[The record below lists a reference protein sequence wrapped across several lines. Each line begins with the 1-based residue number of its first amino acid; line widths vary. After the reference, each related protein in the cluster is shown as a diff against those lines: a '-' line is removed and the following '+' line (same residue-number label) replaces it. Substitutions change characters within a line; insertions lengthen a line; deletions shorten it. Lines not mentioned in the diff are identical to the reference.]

1 MGTKS
6 MIIAE
11 RSSLEGTRGRLDTC
25 VIVVKLQMQTRAIQT
40 QMRNNTAF
48 FALHRSRSSGSY
60 ELLVREY
67 RICID
72 LRHRQRYRHHHTVT
86 TSRTATTA
94 PATTKKTP
102 LPFFSSVFFFFV
114 TFLKVLKYQDA
125 MGVAAKQSYMRRLP
139 GIFDAR
145 TASPSTVVQ

>member
-1 MGTKS
+1 

-40 QMRNNTAF
+40 QIRSKNAF
-48 FALHRSRSSGSY
+48 FAMHRSRSSGSY

-94 PATTKKTP
+94 PATTKKK
-102 LPFFSSVFFFFV
+102 LRCHFSQAFFFV